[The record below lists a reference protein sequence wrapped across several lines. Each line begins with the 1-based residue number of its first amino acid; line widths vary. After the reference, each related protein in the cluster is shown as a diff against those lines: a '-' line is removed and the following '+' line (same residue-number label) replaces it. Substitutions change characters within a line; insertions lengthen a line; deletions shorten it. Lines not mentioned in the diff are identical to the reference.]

1 MGAGKETGD
10 LLLNKTT
17 AHNPIYLIEENG
29 LLKRNVH
36 SALEIPHPLKPPE
49 VLVCHGDSLTAT
61 LAQFIKVRH
70 IKRCPTQAQRTGV
83 YVYIH
88 MLSEKCLSQL

>member
-1 MGAGKETGD
+1 M
-10 LLLNKTT
+10 
-17 AHNPIYLIEENG
+17 YLIEENG
-29 LLKRNVH
+29 LLKRDVH

-49 VLVCHGDSLTAT
+49 VLVCRGDSLTVI

-70 IKRCPTQAQRTGV
+70 VKRYPTQAQRTGV

-88 MLSEKCLSQL
+88 MLSEKLLSQL